1 MVKQERLYEIVGR
14 LEESPDMPY
23 LMVNDS
29 EALEAHEQIRKI
41 YPEAR
46 LLIMK
51 GKRYIAI
58 SDKAVRYIIKQLSDE
73 KRQYEKVVSIYDK
86 EINDILEMIENGKKK
101 YFAPDSIIQSRR

>member
-1 MVKQERLYEIVGR
+1 
-14 LEESPDMPY
+14 MPY
-23 LMVNDS
+23 LMSNDS

-41 YPEAR
+41 YPGAR
-46 LLIMK
+46 LLMMR
-51 GKRYIAI
+51 GKRYITI
-58 SDKAVRYIIKQLSDE
+58 SDKAIRVVIQNLINE